1 MTQLNAICIDWPF
14 LCSKKTFARKKREWE
29 QKDKRKRRKKRKRR
43 EEKVSETR
51 REKRNRTKKE
61 IKKSEISLFW
71 APNPET
77 ISTFGFFPFST
88 KN

>member
-14 LCSKKTFARKKREWE
+14 LSSKKTFARKKREWE
-29 QKDKRKRRKKRKRR
+29 QRDKRKRRKKRKRR
-43 EEKVSETR
+43 ENKVSEIR

-61 IKKSEISLFW
+61 IKKMRFLFSGLQTQKQSVLLVSFLS
-71 APNPET
+71 PL
-77 ISTFGFFPFST
+77 